1 MQDTQVPR
9 KVNKAGLGTI
19 RNKIVFGV
27 LVLILSLQV
36 LSAVLTSSQMR
47 VLYTK
52 ELGEG
57 ATSLSHVV
65 FLALDAMGRTG
76 VLVDRNISTE
86 SLGEYFDLYIQI
98 VQIQDFD
105 SILRMKANLDSITYM
120 NRNGQLIA
128 SSRKEGDEVTH
139 LSSWRRDHI
148 ELPGDVLALIDR
160 GGMSVSLGSRTAFAF
175 VPYGFGDV
183 DFGGLFLEYDATQF
197 HEALVKTYTTAG
209 ALVAAYMLVSTISMY
224 MFISRVLT
232 RPVRTLT
239 TMMERMADGELDQWY
254 HINSMDEIGE
264 MGKSVNDL
272 VVSLQTIFADISTGV
287 SDSKNS
293 KISDS
298 IISSIARVKSGLRLL
313 SWKLID
319 TIEEERKRFAADLH
333 DGIGKTL
340 TTLQFDLS
348 LIEKS
353 MEADGVRTKEY
364 CRDALTKTRE
374 LAGSIRST
382 CARLRPNL
390 LDEMGL
396 AFALKSEMETLQ
408 REIREIEFNF
418 TQSFGA
424 ARIDARSELALFRV
438 FQEAVNN
445 ALKHARARTITVRL
459 DRRDAEVV
467 LEIEDDGAG
476 FDSHRSLS
484 DRESRG
490 GIGLLSMKE
499 RIASLNGRFTLE
511 SEWGRGTTVAAA
523 LSAEERVAP

>member
-47 VLYTK
+47 VLYRK
-52 ELGEG
+52 ELAEG

-76 VLVDRNISTE
+76 VLVDRDISTA
-86 SLGEYFDLYIQI
+86 SLGEYFDLYVQI

-128 SSRKEGDEVTH
+128 SSRKKGDEVTH
-139 LSSWRRDHI
+139 LSRWRSDQI
-148 ELPGDVLALIDR
+148 ELPAGMLALTSQ
-160 GGMSVSLGSRTAFAF
+160 GGMSVSLGSTKAFTF
-175 VPYGFGDV
+175 VPYSFGGV
-183 DFGGLFLEYDATQF
+183 GFGGLFLEYDATQF
-197 HEALVKTYTTAG
+197 HDALVKTYTTAG
-209 ALVAAYMLVSTISMY
+209 ALVVAYMLVSTASMY

-239 TMMERMADGELDQWY
+239 AMMERLADGELDQWY

-272 VVSLQTIFADISTGV
+272 IVSLQATFVDISTGV
-287 SDSKNS
+287 SDAKSSN
-293 KISDS
+293 ISDS
-298 IISSIARVKSGLRLL
+298 IINSIARVKSELRLL

-319 TIEEERKRFAADLH
+319 IIEEERKRFAADLH

-353 MEADGVRTKEY
+353 LEPDGVQTMEY

-396 AFALKSEMETLQ
+396 AFALKSEMENLQ
-408 REIREIEFNF
+408 REIRDIDFNLD
-418 TQSFGA
+418 QSFGA
-424 ARIDARSELALFRV
+424 ARIDARAELALFRV

-459 DRRDAEVV
+459 DRRDSEVV
-467 LEIEDDGAG
+467 LEIEDDGVG
-476 FDSHRSLS
+476 FDTHRSLS
-484 DRESRG
+484 GRESRG

-499 RIASLNGRFTLE
+499 RIASLNGRFSVE
-511 SEWGRGTTVAAA
+511 SEWGRGTMVAAA
-523 LSAEERVAP
+523 LSSEERVTL